1 MKLVY
6 ETTDILGLHPIF
18 GHALHNLDEL
28 WLDVVGFQLHIL
40 HGLDG
45 IHSDYSRHYQG
56 CAVDIR
62 TWRDPGDESS
72 GQIIGAE
79 RIGLVSEVQKLL
91 GKNFWLLD
99 HESHFHTA
107 FKPKDKAWTKS

>member
-28 WLDVVGFQLHIL
+28 WRDVVGHQLHIL

-45 IHSDYSRHYQG
+45 EHSPYSRHYQG
-56 CAVDIR
+56 CAVDVR
-62 TWRDPGDESS
+62 TWVNPSDKTS
-72 GQIIGAE
+72 GQITGVE
-79 RIGLVSEVQKLL
+79 REALLSETRKIL
-91 GKNFWLLD
+91 GKNFWVLD
-99 HESHFHTA
+99 HGTHFHIS
-107 FKPKDKAWTKS
+107 FRPKDKAWTY